1 MENRVLIWNAHW
13 RQTGGGEKY
22 AFLLGKSLFE
32 NGFAVDFACFSS
44 SDLRYAKNLLNIE
57 NFAFNLVVV
66 AKEDDLLTHASGYDL
81 FINASFGSSM
91 IAPIQNSIYLCHFPH
106 FNRKYKYLSKFIG
119 KSKQTTVHDLSG
131 TIMNPQFPNVLWSDK
146 NVYIDM
152 INNDEIEVSCVQNS
166 ITLVEQ
172 SSTEEI
178 KLNQKKAISTPGIK
192 SILIN
197 RWTASSFTI
206 EGLKR
211 ASVFKVLISRYF
223 PTLFPIITYKKVWA
237 NSKFTSNWIDEYW
250 QTPNSIV
257 YPPVRTKKN
266 PKVLEDT
273 FQILSVGRF
282 MSPRNNHSKNQL
294 LMVKAFAKL
303 YKKDSRYALTLVGGL
318 DPSQNDYFER
328 VVKTAENL
336 PIEVIPNASDQEL
349 AQCYDRFNI
358 YWHATG
364 LGQSRRNPYKME
376 HFGISVVEAMSAGL
390 IPLVFNQG
398 GPAEILSQ
406 FPELIYDSIDD
417 LVEKTL
423 NLKRQDLRDLQ
434 ARLIQ
439 ESRKYDEES
448 FTRSLWESLN

>member
-1 MENRVLIWNAHW
+1 
-13 RQTGGGEKY
+13 
-22 AFLLGKSLFE
+22 
-32 NGFAVDFACFSS
+32 
-44 SDLRYAKNLLNIE
+44 
-57 NFAFNLVVV
+57 
-66 AKEDDLLTHASGYDL
+66 
-81 FINASFGSSM
+81 
-91 IAPIQNSIYLCHFPH
+91 
-106 FNRKYKYLSKFIG
+106 
-119 KSKQTTVHDLSG
+119 
-131 TIMNPQFPNVLWSDK
+131 
-146 NVYIDM
+146 
-152 INNDEIEVSCVQNS
+152 
-166 ITLVEQ
+166 
-172 SSTEEI
+172 
-178 KLNQKKAISTPGIK
+178 
-192 SILIN
+192 
-197 RWTASSFTI
+197 
-206 EGLKR
+206 
-211 ASVFKVLISRYF
+211 
-223 PTLFPIITYKKVWA
+223 
-237 NSKFTSNWIDEYW
+237 
-250 QTPNSIV
+250 
-257 YPPVRTKKN
+257 
-266 PKVLEDT
+266 
-273 FQILSVGRF
+273 

-318 DPSQNDYFER
+318 DPSQNDYFEK
-328 VVKTAENL
+328 VVKTSENL

-448 FTRSLWESLN
+448 FTRSLLERLN

>member
-13 RQTGGGEKY
+13 RQAGGGEKY
-22 AFLLGKSLFE
+22 AFLLGKSLSE

-44 SDLRYAKNLLNIE
+44 SDFRYAKNFLNIE

-66 AKEDDLLTHASGYDL
+66 TEENDLLTCCSDYDL

-106 FNRKYKYLSKFIG
+106 FNRKYKYLSKFIR

-131 TIMNPQFPNVLWSDK
+131 TIVNPQFQNVLWSDK
-146 NVYIDM
+146 NVYINM
-152 INNDEIEVSCVQNS
+152 INNDEVEVSCVQNS
-166 ITLVEQ
+166 ITLVEH

-178 KLNQKKAISTPGIK
+178 KSNQKKRISAPGIK

-211 ASVFKVLISRYF
+211 ASIFNVLISRYI
-223 PTLFPIITYKKVWA
+223 PTLFPIFTYKKVWA

-257 YPPVRTKKN
+257 YPPVQTKKN
-266 PKVLEDT
+266 PKVLEDA

-303 YKKDSRYALTLVGGL
+303 YKKDSRFTLTLVGGL

-328 VVKTAENL
+328 VMKTADNL

-349 AQCYDRFNI
+349 AHCYDRFNI

-364 LGQSRRNPYKME
+364 LGQSKRNPYKME

-423 NLKRQDLRDLQ
+423 NLKKQDLRDLR

-448 FTRSLWESLN
+448 FTRSLLKSLD

>member
-22 AFLLGKSLFE
+22 AFLLGKSLSE

-66 AKEDDLLTHASGYDL
+66 AKELDLLTYASGYDL

-106 FNRKYKYLSKFIG
+106 FNRKYKYLSKIIG

-131 TIMNPQFPNVLWSDK
+131 TIMNPQFQNVLWSDK
-146 NVYIDM
+146 NVYINM
-152 INNDEIEVSCVQNS
+152 INNDEVEVSCVQNS
-166 ITLVEQ
+166 ITLVEHN
-172 SSTEEI
+172 STEQI
-178 KLNQKKAISTPGIK
+178 KSSQKKRISTPGIK

-211 ASVFKVLISRYF
+211 ASIFKVLISRYF
-223 PTLFPIITYKKVWA
+223 PALFPIITYKKVWA
-237 NSKFTSNWIDEYW
+237 NSKFTSHWINKYW
-250 QTPNSIV
+250 EIPNSIV
-257 YPPVRTKKN
+257 YPPVQTKEN
-266 PKVLEDT
+266 PEILENT

-294 LMVKAFAKL
+294 LMVKAFKKL
-303 YKKDSRYALTLVGGL
+303 YGKDSRFTLTLVGGL
-318 DPSQNDYFER
+318 DTSQNDYFEK
-328 VVKTAENL
+328 VVKSAENL
-336 PIEVIPNASDQEL
+336 PIEVVPNASDQEL
-349 AQCYDRFNI
+349 AHCYGKFNI

-364 LGQSRRNPYKME
+364 LGQSKRNPYKME

-390 IPLVFNQG
+390 IPLVYSQG

-406 FPELIYDSIDD
+406 FPELIYDSAEE

-423 NLKRQDLRDLQ
+423 NLEKLNLIQLRD
-434 ARLIQ
+434 RLI
-439 ESRKYDEES
+439 EES
-448 FTRSLWESLN
+448 KKYNEQNFTRSILENLR

>member
-22 AFLLGKSLFE
+22 AFLLGKSLSE

-66 AKEDDLLTHASGYDL
+66 TKEDDLLTRASGYDL

-106 FNRKYKYLSKFIG
+106 FNRKYKYLDKFIG
-119 KSKQTTVHDLSG
+119 KSKQTTVYDLFG
-131 TIMNPQFPNVLWSDK
+131 TIMNPQFQNVLWSNK
-146 NVYIDM
+146 NVYINM
-152 INNDEIEVSCVQNS
+152 INNDEVEVSCVQNS

-178 KLNQKKAISTPGIK
+178 KLNQKKTISTPGIK

-197 RWTASSFTI
+197 RWTESSFTI

-211 ASVFKVLISRYF
+211 ASVFKVLVSRYF

-237 NSKFTSNWIDEYW
+237 NSKFTSHWINEYW
-250 QTPNSIV
+250 DIPNSIV
-257 YPPVRTKKN
+257 YPPVQTKEN
-266 PKVLEDT
+266 PKILENT

-294 LMVKAFAKL
+294 LMVKAFEKL
-303 YKKDSRYALTLVGGL
+303 YRKDSRFTLTLVGGL
-318 DPSQNDYFER
+318 DTSQNDYFEK
-328 VVKTAENL
+328 VVKSAENL

-364 LGQSRRNPYKME
+364 LGQPGRNPYKME

-423 NLKRQDLRDLQ
+423 NLERQDLRDLR

-448 FTRSLWESLN
+448 FTRSLLENLD